1 MPRPIKQPALYEDL
15 TYKIIGIAY
24 SIHKELGPIHKEL
37 VYQKTLANEFQ
48 EQNILFKREMRL
60 PVVYKGKNVGVY
72 IPDFIID
79 DKVIVEIKAMSC
91 LPINTTTQLTYY
103 LKSTGFRVGL
113 LINFGS
119 SKLQI
124 RRRIYG

>member
-1 MPRPIKQPALYEDL
+1 MKPIKKPAIFEDL

-24 SIHKELGPIHKEL
+24 SIHKELGPIHKEQ
-37 VYQKTLANEFQ
+37 VYQKALINEFQ
-48 EQNILFKREMRL
+48 ENKIPFKTEVRL
-60 PVVYKGKNVGVY
+60 PVIFKGKNIGVY

-79 DKVIVEIKAMSC
+79 DKVIVEIKAMDF
-91 LPINTTTQLTYY
+91 LPLNTTTQLTYY
-103 LKSTGFRVGL
+103 LKSTGFKVGL
-113 LINFGS
+113 LLNFGS